1 MTRKARLPL
10 ADCIA
15 LLLSLAAVLAGYL
28 VGGRV
33 FESMAHIEDEQAYVW
48 QAQAIAG
55 GRLIL
60 PTPPGE
66 KSFLV
71 PFVIDYHGQRFGKY
85 PLGWPVLLA
94 IGIRL
99 GVRNLINPLLAG
111 LGVWLTYRL
120 GKRVFGEAVG
130 LLAAILTLTS
140 PFFLMN
146 IGSLLS
152 HPLGMALSAAFTLAW
167 LDAFAPAPRPLLD
180 ETAPAPAQVNGIE
193 RYRPWLATIAAGST
207 LGMMALTRPLSA
219 VGLALPFGLH
229 GLYLL
234 LRGDAVE
241 RSTSGSGQRVRMR
254 LLALCLI
261 VLALI
266 SLHFAWQYA
275 VSGDPFLN
283 PYTLWWEYD
292 RVGFGPGYGVT
303 TEGHSLD
310 QAWVNTRH
318 SLWVG
323 ARDMF
328 GWGAYSWIFL
338 PFGLLAVL
346 FLHIRIIDRRL
357 TLRSGA
363 DCLPALLLG
372 ALPLSLGTVYLAY
385 WIGSSLF
392 GPRYFFESLFS
403 LAIFSAVGIALLAG
417 WSTWPGAQIA
427 LSLGWYGTWRRTIL
441 EGLRHLRPLL
451 VTALAALLVALN
463 LLFYTPIRLSGMF
476 GLYNVQRSH
485 LQPFLTASAQQY
497 TPALII
503 VHPAKDWIEYGRL
516 LELQTPFL
524 DTPFIFIIS
533 RGLEV
538 DQRVAAQFPERA
550 VYHYYPSDPDTFY
563 VVLTDRLVP
572 QSP

>member
-1 MTRKARLPL
+1 MTRPARVSL
-10 ADCIA
+10 ADSAA
-15 LLLSLAAVLAGYL
+15 LLLSLMAVLAGYL
-28 VGGRV
+28 VGERV
-33 FESMAHIEDEQAYVW
+33 FENLAHIEDEQAYVW

-55 GRLIL
+55 GRLTL
-60 PTPPGE
+60 PTPPGQ

-99 GVRNLINPLLAG
+99 GARSLVNPLLAG
-111 LGVWLTYRL
+111 LGVWLTYLL

-130 LLAAILTLTS
+130 LLAAVLTLTS

-146 IGSLLS
+146 AGSLLS
-152 HPLGMALSAAFTLAW
+152 HPLGLALSAAFALAW
-167 LDAFAPAPRPLLD
+167 LEAF
-180 ETAPAPAQVNGIE
+180 TPAPATAAEAASEDRFEI
-193 RYRPWLATIAAGST
+193 YKPWLATIAAGAA

-234 LRGDAVE
+234 VWGKPGIAP
-241 RSTSGSGQRVRMR
+241 SVRIR
-254 LLALCLI
+254 LLTVGLI
-261 VLALI
+261 AILMV

-275 VSGDPFLN
+275 VTGDPFVN

-292 RVGFGPGYGVT
+292 RIGFGPGYGVT
-303 TEGHSLD
+303 AEGHSLD

-323 ARDMF
+323 GRDLF
-328 GWGAYSWIFL
+328 GWGSHSWIFL

-346 FLHIRIIDRRL
+346 FLYFRPRDLGIL
-357 TLRSGA
+357 LRSGR
-363 DCLPALLLG
+363 DCLPALLLAG
-372 ALPLSLGTVYLAY
+372 APLSLGTVYLAY

-392 GPRYFFESLFS
+392 GPRYFFESLYS
-403 LAIFSAVGIALLAG
+403 LTIFSAAGIALLAG
-417 WSTWPGAQIA
+417 WSTRPGSQLA
-427 LSLGWYGTWRRTIL
+427 LKSGWYGSWHRTIS
-441 EGLRHLRPLL
+441 EGFQNMRPLW
-451 VTALAALLVALN
+451 VTALVGLLVALN
-463 LLFYTPIRLSGMF
+463 LVFYTPLRLRGMF
-476 GLYNVQRSH
+476 GLYDVQRSH
-485 LQPFLTASAQQY
+485 LLPFQSASVQQY

-503 VHPAKDWIEYGRL
+503 VHPAEDWIEYGRL

-533 RGLEV
+533 RGAVV
-538 DQRVAAQFPERA
+538 DNQVAAQFPERR
-550 VYHYYPSDPDTFY
+550 VYHYFPSDPYTFY
-563 VVLTDRLVP
+563 IVLVDSLAP
-572 QSP
+572 HSP